1 MTSNLSEA
9 RIIRTYSL
17 LVDTERMINEISAR
31 TFRNKQNVID
41 LAVAKLHAE
50 IVGTGSDEPA
60 YPSDQPEPMI
70 TK

>member
-50 IVGTGSDEPA
+50 IVGTVSD
-60 YPSDQPEPMI
+60 
-70 TK
+70 